1 MWAHWIFVVANLHA
15 STAGHSLQERI
26 PGDFIAYLVGDC
38 VAHGSVFVLHRGV
51 LQLPNRLGLAEV
63 AWLAREQ
70 DHAAN
75 ASFRQSPSD
84 AGRAGRR
91 REWLGRWMRMRPL
104 VEGDQLLENLGEHRA
119 VDGEEAG
126 EGAGGLEAGRV
137 VRTAGTEAVVLF
149 VHRVLEVGA
158 SILAGQTAT
167 RVEGDL
173 ASQDNA
179 VEAVAIVVDQHEA
192 AAGGASQEEEEGN
205 RGSWPTAH
213 R

>member
-38 VAHGSVFVLHRGV
+38 VAHGAVFVLHRGV

-104 VEGDQLLENLGEHRA
+104 VEGDQLLENLGGQRLVHGDGAASRA
-119 VDGEEAG
+119 PVVRRGV
-126 EGAGGLEAGRV
+126 GGQQPFLRNIHTYESYKARV
-137 VRTAGTEAVVLF
+137 VASCGEAQIEF
-149 VHRVLEVGA
+149 
-158 SILAGQTAT
+158 
-167 RVEGDL
+167 
-173 ASQDNA
+173 
-179 VEAVAIVVDQHEA
+179 
-192 AAGGASQEEEEGN
+192 
-205 RGSWPTAH
+205 
-213 R
+213 